1 MDADSLMVV
10 LRHIWKMAFGGVRAP
25 SGLDPNAGYLVEDE
39 SDLEFSECDDSSG

>member
-1 MDADSLMVV
+1 
-10 LRHIWKMAFGGVRAP
+10 MAFGGVPAP

>member
-1 MDADSLMVV
+1 MV
-10 LRHIWKMAFGGVRAP
+10 LRHTQKMAFGGVPAP